1 MRIHHLNCGSMAP
14 LGKRLLEGKGAPWQR
29 GRLVCHCLLIDT
41 GAKLI
46 LVDTGFGLRD
56 IADPVSR
63 IGRPLQLLLNPAFAE
78 GETAVRRVE
87 ALGYDPADVSDIVL
101 THHDHDHVGGVD
113 DFPHARLHVHALEAE
128 SIRSQLTLHDR
139 VRYSGQSDLMN
150 RRRGRD
156 RWVEYSIGGDWWF
169 GFEAARQL
177 SGLSEEIAIIQL
189 AGHSRGHVGV
199 VIDTGGVGRPR
210 WLVHAGDAF
219 MHPGEMSPDPRCPMV
234 LRVFQNLV
242 QADAT
247 SRLYNAQRL
256 RELAVRED
264 VQIINAHN
272 PYYLDHV
279 AAAGERTQGAAR

>member
-14 LGKRLLEGKGAPWQR
+14 LGKRLLEGRGAPWQR

-41 GAKLI
+41 GNKLV
-46 LVDTGFGLRD
+46 LVDTGFGLLD
-56 IADPVSR
+56 IADPVGR
-63 IGRPLQLLLNPAFAE
+63 IGRPLKLLLNPEFAE
-78 GETAVRRVE
+78 SEAAVHQVQ
-87 ALGYDPADVSDIVL
+87 ALGYNPEDVSDIVL

-113 DFPHARLHVHALEAE
+113 DFPNARLHVHAVEAE

-139 VRYSGQSDLMN
+139 VRYSGQPDLMSRK
-150 RRRGRD
+150 RRQG

-177 SGLSEEIAIIQL
+177 SGLPEEIAIIPL

-199 VIDTGGVGRPR
+199 VIDTGGADRPR

-219 MHPGEMSPDPRCPMV
+219 MHPDEMLPNPHSPMV
-234 LRVFQNLV
+234 FKVFQNLV

-247 SRLYNAQRL
+247 SRLYNAHRL
-256 RELAVRED
+256 RELAARDD

-272 PYYLDHV
+272 PYYLDRAL
-279 AAAGERTQGAAR
+279 AADGPTREHAR